1 MMYRCANCDHEW
13 NSLHFVVRF
22 TVTKIRK
29 VKTTDRNVTHVVTER
44 IGEVIDTPFYLDY
57 TLVDRLEQGEYA
69 ICKDKQSCNQRAFIN
84 SLKEKDT

>member
-29 VKTTDRNVTHVVTER
+29 VKTTDR

-69 ICKDKQSCNQRAFIN
+69 ICKDRQSCNQRAFIN